1 MTTSP
6 HELDL
11 TPDRLEYAKAVA
23 LIEAEKRCPRH
34 VDFDDVVQDALL
46 HLMSKPPRFDPT
58 RGASPKTLIYTV
70 VQRAVMKFV
79 AREVRHAGRH
89 KQVMT
94 PQTGDDE
101 DREAALEAFSLK
113 EQVERRRK
121 QLLVE
126 DQASEDIFDFIDNED
141 SRALCRLYIKCNGN
155 ASDTARLLG
164 VHESTV
170 RYRLRM
176 LAPKLRAAGFDP
188 FAQGG
193 GT

>member
-6 HELDL
+6 HELEL
-11 TPDRLEYAKAVA
+11 TPDLLDYAKAVA
-23 LIEAEKRCPRH
+23 LTEARKRCPQH

-46 HLMSKPPRFDPT
+46 HLMSKPPRYDPS
-58 RGASPKTLIYTV
+58 RGASVKTLIYTV

-89 KQVMT
+89 KQVVT
-94 PQTGDDE
+94 PQTGDDD

-121 QLLVE
+121 QLLIV
-126 DQASEDIFDFIDNED
+126 DRTSEDIFDFIDNQE
-141 SRALCRLYIKCNGN
+141 SRTLCRLFIEFNGN
-155 ASDTARLLG
+155 RSAVAHRLGLTEG
-164 VHESTV
+164 AV
-170 RYRLRM
+170 RHRLKM

-188 FAQGG
+188 FEG